1 MDNNLKILDLYN
13 NTEPKRVDSFNS
25 NVHSEYKIES
35 DYEKVEVNF
44 EWLDLM
50 EDTVRYLD
58 NILRNPNRFIIN
70 EEEVVKIEQAKRI
83 TVESIKHLSKHTNF
97 IQEIEQNGDVRPSK
111 ILNINKEESYNTYE
125 NRFIY
130 TLIGNVRKFFE
141 DHSKNIANDSFYFD
155 QKKYNYEANTHI
167 GNEKV
172 KISVNMESLD
182 KNIIKPTTTNNLTIK
197 ERLNAIKIQLDSF
210 TNSELVQVLSKLHV
224 PQVRSPIRKTN
235 VILKNPNFRI
245 AEKLWNFIQ
254 SYNEDDCRNEKDDN
268 NYLDIGELKK
278 QYDQSFMYAYIANSN
293 LSSTNNKVT
302 EKKAISVV
310 IDCLV
315 RNILDYNMDIDEK
328 LINDVFKR
336 KFRSAREELNQKS
349 KRVNEVLINKFK
361 STNEIIYEA
370 SNLLK

>member
-130 TLIGNVRKFFE
+130 TLIQNMQGFLDIKKKSLVLSSSLKDVKKCVYNGS
-141 DHSKNIANDSFYFD
+141 SKVGAERINFNLTMDSKILSKD
-155 QKKYNYEANTHI
+155 SDGKSDGIPLDERLEKLQTHI
-167 GNEKV
+167 DDLRRSDVYKALAREHV
-172 KISVNMESLD
+172 ARVIPP
-182 KNIIKPTTTNNLTIK
+182 IK
-197 ERLNAIKIQLDSF
+197 
-210 TNSELVQVLSKLHV
+210 
-224 PQVRSPIRKTN
+224 KTN
-235 VILKNPNFRI
+235 VILKNTNFQYAMR
-245 AEKLWNFIQ
+245 LWNFLQENKPDDSKKTKSNKVYEDNAELKEMLDDVFMLNYLIVNSVDVDNAIQKDTETRKAIEELTNNMINKIVEINSDLPMEKLQEIIGDKIAIVKKEKEASIAEIQ
-254 SYNEDDCRNEKDDN
+254 SVFYSRIQKVLNKVN
-268 NYLDIGELKK
+268 NY
-278 QYDQSFMYAYIANSN
+278 
-293 LSSTNNKVT
+293 
-302 EKKAISVV
+302 
-310 IDCLV
+310 
-315 RNILDYNMDIDEK
+315 
-328 LINDVFKR
+328 
-336 KFRSAREELNQKS
+336 KF
-349 KRVNEVLINKFK
+349 
-361 STNEIIYEA
+361 
-370 SNLLK
+370 